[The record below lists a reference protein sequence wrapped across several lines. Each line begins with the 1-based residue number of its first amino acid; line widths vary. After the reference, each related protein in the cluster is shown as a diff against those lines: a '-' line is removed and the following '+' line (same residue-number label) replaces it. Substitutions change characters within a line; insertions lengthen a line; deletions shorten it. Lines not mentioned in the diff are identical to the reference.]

1 MRLPYLLTFLSALL
15 FSHWVYAQERQ
26 TVEIVNSDLLE
37 FMETPEGKMKIL
49 TGNVA
54 LRQGNSM
61 LYCDKADFNDES
73 NMVHA
78 TGHVHLTKGD
88 SVHLYC
94 NTLDYNGDEK
104 YANAHQQVRLRQGK
118 STLYTEEL
126 HYDLNQSV
134 GRFNTPAR
142 LVNDSTTLTSKRG
155 VYNGAFG
162 IATFYQDVRL
172 TDPHFKMQ
180 ADSFGVDILRKINY
194 FIGLSKIDLDSQKIV
209 CSGGYMDNVNK
220 RTLFTKNA
228 SVRSKGQFIS
238 GDSIY
243 FDQKQQSGLV
253 TSNGLVYDSV
263 QKLFIRGN
271 EIHLWQ
277 NPSRMMATQSSRIYV
292 LLDKDTLQLRGDTLW
307 AGNIPKTK
315 DRYITAYSHVQV
327 WHPELQVACRR
338 MDYFSSDS
346 TFYFTGNPLMWA
358 DSTQLSADSILLT
371 TANKKLDR
379 LYLLQHAFM
388 ASHVK
393 SKFYQQLSGR
403 KMDGIFS
410 DNHLSLI
417 NIFGNA
423 LSIYHSQDDKGAFIG
438 TNKAACSTMRINLE
452 NNKVK
457 QIRFFG
463 QPESVFSPS
472 KRLSKEEL
480 FLKGFTWQSAL
491 RPTK

>member
-1 MRLPYLLTFLSALL
+1 MRYHHLL
-15 FSHWVYAQERQ
+15 FLVVSFLFSSLALAQERQ
-26 TVEIVNSDLLE
+26 TVEIVNSDLME
-37 FMETPEGKMKIL
+37 FMETAEGKMKIL

-54 LRQGNSM
+54 LRQGNNI

-78 TGHVHLTKGD
+78 TGHVHLTQGD

-94 NTLDYNGDEK
+94 NILDYNGDAK
-104 YANAHQQVRLRQGK
+104 TANAHQQVRLRQGK

-126 HYDLNQSV
+126 NYDLNKSI

-155 VYNGAFG
+155 IYNGGTG

-172 TDPHFKMQ
+172 SDPHFKMQ
-180 ADSFGVDILRKINY
+180 ADSFGVDINKRINY
-194 FIGLSKIDLDSQKIV
+194 IIGLSKIDLDSQNII
-209 CSGGYMDNVNK
+209 CAGGYIDNINK

-228 SVRSKGQFIS
+228 TVRSKGQFIQ
-238 GDSIY
+238 GDSIF
-243 FDQKQQSGLV
+243 FDQNKHSGLV
-253 TSNGLVYDSV
+253 SSKGLVYDST
-263 QKLFIRGN
+263 QKLFIKGD
-271 EIHLWQ
+271 EIHMWQ
-277 NPSRMMATQSSRIYV
+277 NPSRLMATKSSRIYV

-307 AGNIPKTK
+307 AGSIPNSKE
-315 DRYITAYSHVQV
+315 RYLTAYAHVQV

-346 TFYFTGNPLMWA
+346 TFYFTGDPTMWA
-358 DSTQLSADSILLT
+358 DSTQLSADSILLS

-379 LYLLQHAFM
+379 LYLNQNAFM
-388 ASHVK
+388 ASHIQ
-393 SKFYQQLSGR
+393 SKFYQQLAGR
-403 KMDGIFS
+403 KMDGIFK

-417 NIFGNA
+417 NIHGNA
-423 LSIYHSQDDKGAFIG
+423 QSIYHSQDEKGAFIG
-438 TNKAACSTMRINLE
+438 TNKAACSAMRINLE

-480 FLKGFTWQSAL
+480 FLKGFTWRSLL

>member
-1 MRLPYLLTFLSALL
+1 
-15 FSHWVYAQERQ
+15 
-26 TVEIVNSDLLE
+26 
-37 FMETPEGKMKIL
+37 
-49 TGNVA
+49 
-54 LRQGNSM
+54 
-61 LYCDKADFNDES
+61 
-73 NMVHA
+73 
-78 TGHVHLTKGD
+78 
-88 SVHLYC
+88 
-94 NTLDYNGDEK
+94 
-104 YANAHQQVRLRQGK
+104 
-118 STLYTEEL
+118 
-126 HYDLNQSV
+126 
-134 GRFNTPAR
+134 
-142 LVNDSTTLTSKRG
+142 
-155 VYNGAFG
+155 
-162 IATFYQDVRL
+162 
-172 TDPHFKMQ
+172 
-180 ADSFGVDILRKINY
+180 
-194 FIGLSKIDLDSQKIV
+194 
-209 CSGGYMDNVNK
+209 MDNVNK

-253 TSNGLVYDSV
+253 SSNGLVYDSV

-338 MDYFSSDS
+338 LDYFSSDS

-379 LYLLQHAFM
+379 LFLLQHAFM